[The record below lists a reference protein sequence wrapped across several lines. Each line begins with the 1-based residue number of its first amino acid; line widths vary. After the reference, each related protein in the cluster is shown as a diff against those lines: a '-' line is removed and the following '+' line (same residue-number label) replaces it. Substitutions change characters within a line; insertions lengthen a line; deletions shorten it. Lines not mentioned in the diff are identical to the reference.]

1 LLIFN
6 LPGRGIAVPKK
17 KAEFDFEAALQELE
31 ELVDKMEN
39 GNFGLEESLQQF
51 ERGVSL
57 TRACQKALTN
67 AEQKVRILMQNN
79 GKQDLEPFA
88 DDENEKQ

>member
-1 LLIFN
+1 M
-6 LPGRGIAVPKK
+6 PKK

-57 TRACQKALTN
+57 TRACQKALSD
-67 AEQKVRILMQNN
+67 AEQKVRILMQNDE
-79 GKQDLEPFA
+79 KQGLEPF
-88 DDENEKQ
+88 DSNDKEQK

>member
-1 LLIFN
+1 MS
-6 LPGRGIAVPKK
+6 KK

-57 TRACQKALTN
+57 TRACQKALTD

-79 GKQDLEPFA
+79 AKQELGPFPVD
-88 DDENEKQ
+88 DDEQK

>member
-1 LLIFN
+1 M
-6 LPGRGIAVPKK
+6 VKK

-57 TRACQKALTN
+57 TRACQKALSD

-79 GKQDLEPFA
+79 GKQGLEPF
-88 DDENEKQ
+88 DSDENEEK